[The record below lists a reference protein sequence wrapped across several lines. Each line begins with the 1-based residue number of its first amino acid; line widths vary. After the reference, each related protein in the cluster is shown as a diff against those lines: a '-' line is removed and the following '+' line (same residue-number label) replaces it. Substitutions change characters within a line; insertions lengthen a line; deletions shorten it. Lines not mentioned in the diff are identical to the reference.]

1 MWFIFLIAC
10 IAVALVSSVVILIVI
25 WAGSAVFRSI
35 KRREKMMDVE
45 SEAYDEA
52 KKRIKKQLE
61 KEREE

>member
-1 MWFIFLIAC
+1 MWFIFLVSC
-10 IAVALVSSVVILIVI
+10 IAVALVASAVILLVI

-45 SEAYDEA
+45 SEAYEEA

-61 KEREE
+61 KESKE